1 VLILKKEMRAE
12 FKKPVGTLYSSIS
25 DAKDTINS
33 IGNKSLVISI
43 GDVTTRNMLDEGIIP
58 DVGIV
63 DNMIE
68 RQPSDYE
75 ICYDNV
81 TLKTKNPPGTITDQM
96 WKTIKEGFSLVE
108 KAGYNV
114 LIVVDGEED
123 LSAIPCM
130 VMAPAGSIIFYGQ
143 PGEGVILCEVDEIKE
158 KAEDLIKKLEEA

>member
-1 VLILKKEMRAE
+1 VLILKKEMRSE
-12 FKKPVGTLYSSIS
+12 FKKPIGTLFPSIS
-25 DAKDTINS
+25 DAKSS
-33 IGNKSLVISI
+33 IEEIGDKSLLISI
-43 GDVTTRNMLDEGIIP
+43 GDVTTRRMLDEGIVP

-63 DNMIE
+63 DNLIE
-68 RQPSDYE
+68 REPSDYE

-96 WKTIKEGFSLVE
+96 WKTIKEGFRLVE

-114 LIVVDGEED
+114 LIVVEGEED

-130 VMAPAGSIIFYGQ
+130 VMAPAGSLIFYGQ
-143 PGEGVILCEVDEIKE
+143 PGEGVVLCEVDKIKE

>member
-1 VLILKKEMRAE
+1 MRSE
-12 FKKPVGTLYSSIS
+12 FKNPMGILYPSIAH
-25 DAKDTINS
+25 AKAE
-33 IGNKSLVISI
+33 GNFDNNKGLIISI
-43 GDVTTRNMLDEGIIP
+43 GDVTTRKMLEEGIKPAI
-58 DVGIV
+58 GIV

-68 RQPSDYE
+68 REPSDYE

-81 TLKTKNPPGTITDQM
+81 TLKTKNPSGTITDQL

-114 LIVVDGEED
+114 LIVVEGEED
-123 LSAIPCM
+123 LSAILCI

-143 PGEGVILCEVDEIKE
+143 PGEGVVLCEVDKIKE

>member
-1 VLILKKEMRAE
+1 MLILKKEMRAE
-12 FKKPVGTLYSSIS
+12 FKKPVGTLYPSIS
-25 DAKDTINS
+25 DAKDAIS
-33 IGNKSLVISI
+33 SLGNKSLIISI

>member
-1 VLILKKEMRAE
+1 VLILKKEMRSE
-12 FKKPVGTLYSSIS
+12 FKKPIGTLFPSIS
-25 DAKDTINS
+25 DAKSS
-33 IGNKSLVISI
+33 IEKIGDKSLLISI
-43 GDVTTRNMLDEGIIP
+43 GDVTTRRMLDEGIVP

-63 DNMIE
+63 DNLIE
-68 RQPSDYE
+68 REPSDYE

-96 WKTIKEGFSLVE
+96 WKTIKEGFRLVE

-114 LIVVDGEED
+114 LIVVEGEED

-130 VMAPAGSIIFYGQ
+130 VMAPAGSLIFYGQ
-143 PGEGVILCEVDEIKE
+143 PGEGVVLCEVDKIKE

>member
-1 VLILKKEMRAE
+1 MLILKKEMRSE
-12 FKKPVGTLYSSIS
+12 FKKPIGTLFPSIS
-25 DAKDTINS
+25 DAKSS
-33 IGNKSLVISI
+33 IEEIGDKSLLISI
-43 GDVTTRNMLDEGIIP
+43 GDVTTRRMLDEGIVP

-63 DNMIE
+63 DNLIE
-68 RQPSDYE
+68 REPSDYE

-96 WKTIKEGFSLVE
+96 WKTIKEGFRLVE

-114 LIVVDGEED
+114 LIVVEGEED

-130 VMAPAGSIIFYGQ
+130 VMAPAGSLIFYGQ
-143 PGEGVILCEVDEIKE
+143 PGEGVVLCEVDKIKE

>member
-1 VLILKKEMRAE
+1 VLILKKEMRSE
-12 FKKPVGTLYSSIS
+12 FKKPIGTLFPSIS
-25 DAKDTINS
+25 DAKSS
-33 IGNKSLVISI
+33 IDEIGDKSLLISI
-43 GDVTTRNMLDEGIIP
+43 GDVTTRRMLDEGIVP

-63 DNMIE
+63 DNLIE
-68 RQPSDYE
+68 REPSDYE

-96 WKTIKEGFSLVE
+96 WKTIKEGFRLVE

-114 LIVVDGEED
+114 LIVVEGEED

-130 VMAPAGSIIFYGQ
+130 VMAPAGSLIFYGQ
-143 PGEGVILCEVDEIKE
+143 PGEGVVLCEVDKIKE

>member
-1 VLILKKEMRAE
+1 VLILKKEMRSE
-12 FKKPVGTLYSSIS
+12 FKKPIGTLFPSIS
-25 DAKDTINS
+25 DAKSS
-33 IGNKSLVISI
+33 IEEIGDKSLLISI
-43 GDVTTRNMLDEGIIP
+43 GDVTTRRMLDEGIVP

-63 DNMIE
+63 DNLIE
-68 RQPSDYE
+68 REPSDYE

-81 TLKTKNPPGTITDQM
+81 TLKTKNPPGTITDQL

-114 LIVVDGEED
+114 LIVVEGEED
-123 LSAIPCM
+123 LSAILCI

-143 PGEGVILCEVDEIKE
+143 PGEGVVLCEVDKIKE

>member
-1 VLILKKEMRAE
+1 MLILKKEMREE
-12 FKKPVGTLYSSIS
+12 FKKPVGTLYPSIS
-25 DAKDTINS
+25 HAKDSINS
-33 IGNKSLVISI
+33 IGDKSLIISI
-43 GDVTTRNMLDEGIIP
+43 GDVTTRNMLEEGIIP
-58 DVGIV
+58 NIGIV

-81 TLKTKNPPGTITDQM
+81 TLKTNNPPGTITDQL

-123 LSAIPCM
+123 FSAIPCM
-130 VMAPAGSIIFYGQ
+130 VMAPSGSIIFYGQ
-143 PGEGVILCEVDEIKE
+143 PGKGVILCEVDEIKR
-158 KAEDLIKKLEEA
+158 KG

>member
-25 DAKDTINS
+25 EAKDTINS
-33 IGNKSLVISI
+33 LGNKSLIISI
-43 GDVTTRNMLDEGIIP
+43 GDVTTRNMLDEGITP

>member
-1 VLILKKEMRAE
+1 MLILKNDMRSE
-12 FKKPVGTLYSSIS
+12 FKKPIGTLFPTIS
-25 DAKDTINS
+25 DAKES
-33 IGNKSLVISI
+33 IDKKGEKGLLISI

-63 DNMIE
+63 DNLIE
-68 RQPSDYE
+68 REPSDYE

-114 LIVVDGEED
+114 LIVVEGEED
-123 LSAIPCM
+123 LSAIPCI
-130 VMAPAGSIIFYGQ
+130 VMAPQGSIIFYGQ
-143 PGEGVILCEVDEIKE
+143 PGEGVVLCEVDKIKE

>member
-1 VLILKKEMRAE
+1 MLILKKDMRSE
-12 FKKPVGTLYSSIS
+12 FKKPIGTLFPTIS
-25 DAKDTINS
+25 DAKES
-33 IGNKSLVISI
+33 IDKKEEKGLLISI

-63 DNMIE
+63 DNLIE
-68 RQPSDYE
+68 REPSDYE

-123 LSAIPCM
+123 LSAIPCI
-130 VMAPAGSIIFYGQ
+130 VMAPKGSIIFYGQ
-143 PGEGVILCEVDEIKE
+143 PGEGVVLCEVDKIKE

>member
-1 VLILKKEMRAE
+1 MLILKKEMRSE
-12 FKKPVGTLYSSIS
+12 FKKPIGTLYPSIS
-25 DAKDTINS
+25 HAKDS
-33 IGNKSLVISI
+33 ISSRGVKSLIISI
-43 GDVTTRNMLDEGIIP
+43 GDVTTRKMLDEGIIP
-58 DVGIV
+58 DMGIV

-68 RQPSDYE
+68 REPSDYE

-81 TLKTKNPPGTITDQM
+81 TLKTKNPSGTITDQL

-114 LIVVDGEED
+114 LIVVEGEED

-143 PGEGVILCEVDEIKE
+143 PGEGVVLCEVDKIKE

>member
-1 VLILKKEMRAE
+1 MLILKKEMRAE
-12 FKKPVGTLYSSIS
+12 FKKPVGTLFSSIS
-25 DAKDTINS
+25 DAKDIINS
-33 IGNKSLVISI
+33 LGNKSLIISI
-43 GDVTTRNMLDEGIIP
+43 GDVTTRNMLDEGITP

-130 VMAPAGSIIFYGQ
+130 VMAPPGSIIFYGQ
-143 PGEGVILCEVDEIKE
+143 PGKGVILCEVDEIKE
-158 KAEDLIKKLEEA
+158 KAENLIKKLEEA

>member
-1 VLILKKEMRAE
+1 MLILKHDMRSE
-12 FKKPVGTLYSSIS
+12 FKKPIGTLFPTIS
-25 DAKDTINS
+25 DAKDS
-33 IGNKSLVISI
+33 MDKKGEKGLLISI
-43 GDVTTRNMLDEGIIP
+43 GDVTTRKMLDEGIIP

-63 DNMIE
+63 DNLIE
-68 RQPSDYE
+68 REPSDYE

-130 VMAPAGSIIFYGQ
+130 VMAPEGSIIFYGQ
-143 PGEGVILCEVDEIKE
+143 PGEGVVLCEVDKIKE
-158 KAEDLIKKLEEA
+158 KAQDLIKKLEEA

>member
-1 VLILKKEMRAE
+1 VLILKKDMRSE
-12 FKKPVGTLYSSIS
+12 FKKPIGTLFPTIS
-25 DAKDTINS
+25 DAKQS
-33 IGNKSLVISI
+33 IDKKGDKSLLISI

-63 DNMIE
+63 DNLIE
-68 RQPSDYE
+68 REPSDYE

-114 LIVVDGEED
+114 LIVVEGEED
-123 LSAIPCM
+123 LSAIPCI
-130 VMAPAGSIIFYGQ
+130 VMAPAGSLIFYGQ
-143 PGEGVILCEVDEIKE
+143 PGKGVVLCEVDKIKE
-158 KAEDLIKKLEEA
+158 KAQDLIKKLEEA